1 MTEELKQINQ
11 EYNIQEKRGYLSKF
25 WDMRKGTATTLNFI
39 DRYCDYFEKYK
50 NLIQWEDPRMTYIFF
65 IVVIICFLVVTFLP
79 LRFFMTMSYTYKFYK
94 GQYWNARR

>member
-11 EYNIQEKRGYLSKF
+11 EYNIQEKRGYLSKY
-25 WDMRKGTATTLNFI
+25 WDFRKGTASTLNFI

-50 NLIQWEDPRMTYIFF
+50 NLIQWEEPRMTYIFF

-94 GQYWNARR
+94 G